1 MIITKGG
8 NMVDN
13 KFGAARR
20 ASGMTI
26 GKAAECAGLSAPTY
40 LLREKNP
47 GSFRLR
53 ELKGM
58 YDSMSDTAKPILLE
72 AISEFFC

>member
-1 MIITKGG
+1 
-8 NMVDN
+8 
-13 KFGAARR
+13 
-20 ASGMTI
+20 MTI
-26 GKAAECAGLSAPTY
+26 DKAAECAGLSAPTY
-40 LLREKNP
+40 PLREKNP

-72 AISEFFC
+72 AINEFFC